1 MLANLPWPEV
11 VVGVAAALAI
21 LVLYDVFYVWP
32 IHRRISALTDR
43 CALLERSLDGLFP
56 QLYAR
61 LAASDNRSREDFTR
75 ISERLGQLELA
86 IETRSYEQAIGCA
99 EKGEESSR
107 LISCFGLTE
116 GEADL
121 VLLLHGESSRRAAV
135 DKFARQ
141 LIDSAQH

>member
-1 MLANLPWPEV
+1 MLANLPWLEV
-11 VVGVAAALAI
+11 VLGVAAALAI
-21 LVLYDVFYVWP
+21 LVVYDVFYVWP
-32 IHRRISALTDR
+32 IHRRMSAMNDR

-99 EKGEESSR
+99 E
-107 LISCFGLTE
+107 
-116 GEADL
+116 
-121 VLLLHGESSRRAAV
+121 
-135 DKFARQ
+135 
-141 LIDSAQH
+141 